1 MKLSRKRPV
10 AKEPT
15 ANSASNVEDVDK
27 NKKAEHS
34 NSVDKNKKAGQTK
47 ISRFFS
53 KALLPSIS
61 EKKEKETLMAPK
73 IVVRNEDNIRFGFTK

>member
-15 ANSASNVEDVDK
+15 ASSASNVEDVDK

-34 NSVDKNKKAGQTK
+34 NDVDKNKKAGQTK

-53 KALLPSIS
+53 KALLPS
-61 EKKEKETLMAPK
+61 EKKEKETLMPPK